1 MAQSA
6 SPFAASPSHLPLAAQ
21 RQLELELAALRRAV
35 ARAFTSLDV
44 GRRKWAAQSESGKRS
59 LSACLNGLT
68 QLAYAEGTH
77 WGALAEC
84 TEMRR
89 LVAVRALH
97 KLRAAQAEVDSTLEA
112 LAETQRGLAAASA
125 TLRDRVEATRSEEAQ
140 CAPLFSGCVEN
151 SQQFGAPPACS
162 LCTLCHLL
170 PPANPPTCPR
180 ARRSGARGRA
190 GGELRAGARAAPRG
204 GGRAALWRRRR
215 AAGRAAGHTLICT
228 YNVDAAAGR

>member
-1 MAQSA
+1 MWMA
-6 SPFAASPSHLPLAAQ
+6 SPFAASPSNLPLAAQ

-59 LSACLNGLT
+59 LSACLNSLT
-68 QLAYAEGTH
+68 QLAYAEGAH
-77 WGALAEC
+77 WGALAGC

-97 KLRAAQAEVDSTLEA
+97 KLRAAQAEVDGTLEVRTHPNRDPESAPKPEPDVPNSNARQA

-125 TLRDRVEATRSEEAQ
+125 TLRDKVEATRSEEAQ
-140 CAPLFSGCVEN
+140 RAPLFSGCVEN

-162 LCTLCHLL
+162 FCSPCHLL
-170 PPANPPTCPR
+170 PPGHPPTRAR

-190 GGELRAGARAAPRG
+190 GGEL
-204 GGRAALWRRRR
+204 
-215 AAGRAAGHTLICT
+215 
-228 YNVDAAAGR
+228 